1 MIKYILIGIAVALSG
16 CVNGSV
22 AVPGYTVSA
31 TAVTVGPVGLG
42 SASISVQPHTDTFG
56 NPSPTPSK

>member
-1 MIKYILIGIAVALSG
+1 MKKLLLLALALSG

-31 TAVTVGPVGLG
+31 TAVTLGPIGLG
-42 SASISVQPHTDTFG
+42 AVSISVQPHVDTFG
-56 NPSPTPSK
+56 KPLPTPTP